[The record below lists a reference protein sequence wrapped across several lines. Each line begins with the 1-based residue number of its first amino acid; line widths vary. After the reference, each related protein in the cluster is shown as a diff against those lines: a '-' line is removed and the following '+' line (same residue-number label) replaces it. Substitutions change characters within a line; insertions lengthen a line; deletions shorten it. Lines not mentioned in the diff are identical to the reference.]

1 MLGLFDQYTAI
12 EWVRNNISA
21 FGGNPNNIT
30 LMGQSAGAMSIQTL
44 ICSDMLKGK
53 VKGAVML
60 SGGGKRGAILPI
72 SKPNVAYWNKLV
84 KASGAQSFA
93 EFKNLDAKTVW
104 TTWKTKFPIGK
115 ALCTKPVID
124 GELVKDKRY
133 DTDIPIVLG
142 TVKKDLLPP
151 VLNHMARAFARGQK
165 KKNAPCYVFS
175 LTHLLPPD
183 DASFHSCDL
192 WYVLGSL
199 GKSPRPFTKADCEL
213 SDEIVD
219 RMAEFARSQNPNIK
233 GKEDW
238 KTYSSKKDIK
248 VFE

>member
-1 MLGLFDQYTAI
+1 MLGIFDQYTAI

-93 EFKNLDAKTVW
+93 EFKNLDARPFGRRGKQNFRSEKHSAQNPLSTENSSKTNA
-104 TTWKTKFPIGK
+104 T
-115 ALCTKPVID
+115 
-124 GELVKDKRY
+124 
-133 DTDIPIVLG
+133 IPISRSCWERSKR
-142 TVKKDLLPP
+142 TCF
-151 VLNHMARAFARGQK
+151 R
-165 KKNAPCYVFS
+165 PC
-175 LTHLLPPD
+175 
-183 DASFHSCDL
+183 
-192 WYVLGSL
+192 
-199 GKSPRPFTKADCEL
+199 
-213 SDEIVD
+213 
-219 RMAEFARSQNPNIK
+219 
-233 GKEDW
+233 
-238 KTYSSKKDIK
+238 
-248 VFE
+248 